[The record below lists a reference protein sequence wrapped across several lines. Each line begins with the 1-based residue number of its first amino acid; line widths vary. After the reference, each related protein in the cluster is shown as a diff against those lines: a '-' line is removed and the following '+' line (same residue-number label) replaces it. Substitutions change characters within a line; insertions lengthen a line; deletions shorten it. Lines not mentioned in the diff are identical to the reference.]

1 MYYFNSLDDLISK
14 VLMLHLVDPYLPKFL
29 IWLLL
34 DTRTLSLFS
43 LDLMAHGPNSTSLM
57 SECGTRNRSYASECE
72 DRSGAHPLLLPLPLK
87 DIHTLGLP
95 GLIKENIQHP
105 IILEF

>member
-1 MYYFNSLDDLISK
+1 MYYFNGLGDLISQ
-14 VLMLHLVDPYLPKFL
+14 VLMLHLVDPYLPKFF

-34 DTRTLSLFS
+34 DTRMLSLFS

-57 SECGTRNRSYASECE
+57 SECGTRNRSYARE
-72 DRSGAHPLLLPLPLK
+72 SGDQSGVHPLLLPLPLK
-87 DIHTLGLP
+87 DVHTLGLP
-95 GLIKENIQHP
+95 GLIKENIQHS